1 MINEYL
7 NKNLRFKILASIKM
21 MRPVKIKRSCLKKKE
36 ESNPTA

>member
-7 NKNLRFKILASIKM
+7 NKNLKFKMLISINM
-21 MRPVKIKRSCLKKKE
+21 MRPTAIKRNCLKKKE